1 MQSPPPFRQA
11 PPPKEQLLSPE
22 RARAQ
27 NEALARQV
35 GRAEMA
41 LIQARQQ
48 HQNQVQPQPVTWGHH
63 GESVPW
69 RYVVPVLICVLA
81 VFLLPKV
88 GVTMGRA
95 ALIGGLSALA
105 LFAVALVQDVR
116 RWLHK

>member
-1 MQSPPPFRQA
+1 MESPPPFRQA

-35 GRAEMA
+35 SRAEMA

-48 HQNQVQPQPVTWGHH
+48 HQDHAQPQLVTWKHH
-63 GESVPW
+63 GPVPW
-69 RYVVPVLICVLA
+69 RYVVPVIICVLA

-88 GVTMGRA
+88 GVTVGRA

-105 LFAVALVQDVR
+105 LFSVALVQDVR